1 MIKFFRLLFGYVHFK
16 FSGGFSEGFIN
27 ECFKNDIPIENIT
40 ADDDGFNAVCSIKTY
55 KKLHKIAFAHGGK
68 VKIIKKY
75 GLPFFLS
82 PLKNRSGFLIGAVLF
97 IFIFSFLG
105 SFVWNIEIKGCDRLG
120 KDTVLAYL
128 ENNNFKKGVM
138 WGSVNKSSLAWDMM
152 SDFDD
157 IAWAHINRKGTTA
170 VVEINETRQKP
181 DTANEKKLK
190 GTKAGLEK
198 ISVEVLRSQSKMS
211 IKSTKNYYTLH
222 FFALNI
228 PLYFNAKSGDF
239 EEKSSKYLTIKKKEL
254 PIGITKVK
262 SQQLSSINYDLTD
275 DELLKLAKNKLNI
288 YTRQQLG
295 EYEIVNQDFDYTV
308 TDDKCVITGRYV
320 VKY

>member
-1 MIKFFRLLFGYVHFK
+1 MIKFFRFLFGYVHFK
-16 FSGGFSEGFIN
+16 FSNGFSEGFIN
-27 ECFKNDIPIENIT
+27 ECFKKDIMIENIV
-40 ADDDGFNAVCSIKTY
+40 ANDDGFDAICSIKTY
-55 KKLHKIAFAHGGK
+55 KKLHKIAYAHGGK

-105 SFVWNIEIKGCDRLG
+105 SFIWNIEIKGCDRIS
-120 KDTVLAYL
+120 KQTVMAYL

-138 WGSVNKSSLAWDMM
+138 WGKVNKSSLAWDMM

-170 VVEINETRQKP
+170 EVEINETRQKP
-181 DTANEKKLK
+181 DSANEKKLK
-190 GTKAGLEK
+190 GIKAGREE
-198 ISVEVLRSQSKMS
+198 ISVEVLRSQSKIS
-211 IKSTKNYYTLH
+211 IKSTENYYTLN

-239 EEKSSKYLTIKKKEL
+239 EEKSTKYLTVKKKEL
-254 PIGITKVK
+254 PIGITTVK
-262 SQQLSSINYDLTD
+262 SQQLSSIKYDLND
-275 DELLKLAKNKLNI
+275 DELLKLAKKKLDV
-288 YTRQQLG
+288 YTKQQLG
-295 EYEIVNQDFDYTV
+295 EYEIVNEDFDYTI
-308 TDDKCVITGRYV
+308 TDDKCIAVGKYV